1 MRNMYIDNILPVS
14 QSYQEPPGVSWNYCA
29 CPITRL
35 IYPGSPKMK
44 LIGLLWLTHFALVNQ
59 LDHFYFLL
67 YLYCYF
73 CIQLYLHCCTNK
85 WYTHTQNS
93 KKRPISENVCDGT
106 CPVEYA
112 QCLTHDTQM
121 NQLVGDPVTRNFR
134 WPDTACYTFIL
145 VFSISMVIKI
155 TWLSGLLCR
164 KYCEKKLWLFL

>member
-35 IYPGSPKMK
+35 IYPGSPKVK
-44 LIGLLWLTHFALVNQ
+44 LILWLTHFALVNQ

-85 WYTHTQNS
+85 WYTHMASLCKYDLADN
-93 KKRPISENVCDGT
+93 NVH
-106 CPVEYA
+106 A
-112 QCLTHDTQM
+112 
-121 NQLVGDPVTRNFR
+121 
-134 WPDTACYTFIL
+134 
-145 VFSISMVIKI
+145 
-155 TWLSGLLCR
+155 GLLWIVNSTGSVLVEVTQCYLKPCTGADLSYDTIWELR
-164 KYCEKKLWLFL
+164 GYITT